1 MSHRTKTQSRTWR
14 ERALSLFLAAVM
26 LFGLL
31 PGLTVPAEA
40 HWADG
45 YLDQLVD
52 WGIIRPDQTANPDA
66 PLTRAEF
73 TAIVNRAYG
82 YTEVGPIPFTDVV
95 STDWFYDDVA
105 IAYTAGYMAGTSATT
120 ASPNASL
127 TREQAVCILGR
138 NMMLKSTAGESLAF
152 TDSRSVSDWAR
163 GTIKTAVDNYI
174 VSGYPDNT
182 FQPLAAVSK
191 AQMAVLIT
199 QCLGTPVSQSGTYE
213 LGGVF
218 GNVTITA
225 PDVTLRN
232 TTISGDLYI
241 SGGVGLGGIKLEN
254 VNVLGR
260 IIVSSSG
267 ESESGDASV
276 IMRNVNA
283 REMLVDNMRNKT
295 VTVRAD
301 GITEIGNTIVRTSAY
316 LEDNNTDDKGLLNI
330 SLEGEPGIRLTL
342 AGRIKNVVNKTPQST
357 VQVAKGTV
365 AKLTV
370 DEKATNSTVQID
382 RNAEVKELNLDVGT
396 NVIGEG
402 DIGKLNVNAPG
413 SVVTMLPDKIY
424 IRPGLDASIG
434 GIIMDSTAAEEGST
448 DPRLLSGYPAA
459 KDIAPTSFRADFSGN
474 KKGTVFW
481 AVSSISDGSIGE
493 EELINPPSYGS
504 KAIQGGSVAAA
515 AGNTVVNAQVTGLTV
530 AGSYYLSALLRDE
543 QGRTSPVKVISFSTP
558 DNTVPAFAQGYP
570 YMSRTTRDVA
580 QVTVMPTKTCKLY
593 YALLPQGAQAPTVNE
608 LKSAA
613 VIGNLG
619 YGVRD
624 VTKNTE
630 DVFTVNNQRLE
641 ELKNY
646 VLYLWLTDVNGAN
659 SSAVQALPFV
669 VPDET
674 PPEFVVDLH
683 VDGNAQETTVP
694 VAATLNENGT
704 IYWAVVESGA
714 KYPLPNMNSDPLSE
728 DNEIDPETGNVV
740 SSKLDSEY
748 AKLCVKSGM
757 GALARGQTAAQ
768 GKTEVKFNI
777 TGLKA
782 EKAYDLYYLA
792 QDTAGNYTIKVYK
805 LEGGIHTKDVNGPV
819 ITQSFTSVPSRD
831 DPNSPWASTDIVLEF
846 SENIRCSASGEGKDF
861 LTLYNNKVKAETAGE
876 MTSMDI
882 KLFLDALKT
891 SIVLYRIDPE
901 SQTPEKVATKQDD
914 SAPADD
920 EWVVDYSKVT
930 VTTKGEGRIVV
941 TFPGTE
947 SAPDKPA
954 VRLANGEQYFF
965 RFNFITDTS
974 PEMNPVDRNNTTVD
988 YTNAEEKHS
997 IKPFTTAFSKVY
1009 MRNTG
1014 VDELPVWRSNI
1025 ESGRH
1030 PDDPEYARNDVTFR
1044 LSPQS
1049 TKNTDPSNRFDI
1061 LIYTDTSIDFD
1072 LYYRITNK
1080 QGEALEKGAANPE
1093 YADNVFK
1100 DYLVEITDT
1109 DKPDKHGWRFLG
1121 SKKNVQASNGVSV
1134 GKDFNGCQS
1143 NASKGFPE
1151 LRNFSEELYYEF
1163 VISIT
1168 RDGNQSEYKNFSE
1181 PVTLDIY
1188 VEAGRNTAIAYLANQ
1203 PGQREN
1209 CEASGLGQD
1218 NGVANIGLNQNNGAN
1233 HLEITKPFTNTR
1245 PPEFRE
1251 NMPWFSADE
1260 TGKSTPK
1267 YDTDGLAIVG
1277 DTFAYMFVNLNAQGT
1292 VHYVIS
1298 PATRG
1303 ITLELKENG
1312 NPVADKDVPGKVPTD
1327 GFDPKAADYK
1337 QDASG
1342 KAKLTVTNPLALE
1355 IAEHDKYYD
1364 KQTYPQQDSFDYNSS
1379 GTVGIPVSGLEA
1391 ETEYYVYFVLEAK
1404 TDGSSTGEWSQVY
1417 VYKFKTAKTTKPRI
1431 SLDDTRQ
1438 GIVNI
1443 RTRYSN
1449 DADSYLNV
1457 SSDLHWIVFTK
1468 GQGESQLS
1476 GEFTVP
1482 AKDGANDIKGYQSI
1496 KTLLQALTT
1505 TYDAATAY
1513 GVGTPNGP
1521 TDIPTN
1527 AKYGTEY
1534 DGLTVFDVFAT
1545 TADRQKVETLVRN
1558 TPSGTGKVNEGD
1570 VQTRPTDF
1578 TARADWVTNGDNVL
1592 PEPND
1597 YLILVAGHN
1606 IGSKAGDNG
1615 EWAIDSFRAYSGVIL
1630 QDLSAPSLS
1639 GDASIG
1645 GYVRFNTDTTGAAQT
1660 ISGSIS
1666 LHFTKAVYWRA
1677 NGTDYEVTSGDK
1689 KVEATNTP
1697 PTPATVGILYNI
1709 SDSTIK
1715 DKLTGTGGPQDFTIN
1730 FKEIPLN
1737 GAYFTLLTNG
1747 NIAAYKGNARTDR
1760 LTIQI
1765 GRERVTEAIAGGGT
1779 RSGYKP
1785 YFVVTFGNEGGQKI
1799 YGDIVWDGGG
1809 NIINTNPTAPV
1820 LGSVGK
1826 TGPGNGI
1833 YYNATISLPYDQAIT
1848 VKNASGTTVT
1858 GNAILGGAKYT
1869 VAAGETDSASKQ
1881 VTASV
1886 NGRILTIQLKSVPFG
1901 SIKINGLKIY
1911 DKATGTMYTPCDL
1924 EISVV
1929 KSTGTNSQ
1937 NPVSAIV
1944 PKLQVKVNGVEK

>member
-52 WGIIRPDQTANPDA
+52 WGIIRPDQTTNPDA

-295 VTVRAD
+295 VTIRAD

-914 SAPADD
+914 PAPADD

-974 PEMNPVDRNNTTVD
+974 PEMNPVDRNNTSVD
-988 YTNAEEKHS
+988 YINAEEKHS

-1014 VDELPVWRSNI
+1014 VEELPQWKSGV
-1025 ESGRH
+1025 ESGQL
-1030 PDDPEYARNDVTFR
+1030 PSDKTLARNDITFR

-1049 TKNTDPSNRFDI
+1049 TKNTDPSNKFDI

-1080 QGEALEKGAANPE
+1080 EGEALEKGKTDPA

-1100 DYLVEITDT
+1100 DYTNAT
-1109 DKPDKHGWRFLG
+1109 GPDANGWYYLG
-1121 SKKNVQASNGVSV
+1121 SKKNVWGGGGVSV
-1134 GKDFNGCQS
+1134 GKDFNGCEN
-1143 NASKGFPE
+1143 NAAKAFPE
-1151 LRNFSEELYYEF
+1151 LRNFSQDLYYEF

-1168 RDGNQSEYKNFSE
+1168 KNGEQTKYENFSD
-1181 PVTLDIY
+1181 PVKLDIY
-1188 VEAGRNTAIAYLANQ
+1188 VEAGRNFAIAGLADEL
-1203 PGQREN
+1203 GSREEFEN
-1209 CEASGLGQD
+1209 NGMGSD
-1218 NGVANIGLNQNNGAN
+1218 RGVANIGLNQDSGAN
-1233 HLEITKPFTNTR
+1233 HLEITKPFTNTKK
-1245 PPEFRE
+1245 PEFK
-1251 NMPWFSADE
+1251 NKAPWFSEDSSGRPIRYE
-1260 TGKSTPK
+1260 EVGTGKPTS
-1267 YDTDGLAIVG
+1267 LVG
-1277 DTFAYMFVNLNAQGT
+1277 DTYAYLFVNLDIKGT
-1292 VHYVIS
+1292 IHYVVS
-1298 PATRG
+1298 EETQGLPP
-1303 ITLELKENG
+1303 TLEGVDKE
-1312 NPVADKDVPGKVPTD
+1312 DVWEKVPTNGEYSQPD
-1327 GFDPKAADYK
+1327 ED
-1337 QDASG
+1337 
-1342 KAKLTVTNPLALE
+1342 LTTPGIST
-1355 IAEHDKYYD
+1355 IAENNKLPNAVASIKDSVAYPIAGADQRIYLKGLKAETKYY
-1364 KQTYPQQDSFDYNSS
+1364 
-1379 GTVGIPVSGLEA
+1379 I
-1391 ETEYYVYFVLEAK
+1391 YFVLESEK
-1404 TDGSSTGEWSQVY
+1404 KGNSPGERSEVHIF
-1417 VYKFKTAKTTKPRI
+1417 KFKTAKTTAPRI
-1431 SLDDTRQ
+1431 RVDDPAT
-1438 GIVNI
+1438 GSV
-1443 RTRYSN
+1443 TVYTSYG
-1449 DADSYLNV
+1449 DANNTANVEADLTWRIMQSY
-1457 SSDLHWIVFTK
+1457 
-1468 GQGESQLS
+1468 E
-1476 GEFTVP
+1476 
-1482 AKDGANDIKGYQSI
+1482 A
-1496 KTLLQALTT
+1496 KTLLKTAGSFTFDKAKDTKIKAYYTQPAQGLKEPDGTTNIGGAGIDTLYEALC
-1505 TYDAATAY
+1505 
-1513 GVGTPNGP
+1513 
-1521 TDIPTN
+1521 
-1527 AKYGTEY
+1527 TEY
-1534 DGLTVFDVFAT
+1534 HAEDVYTTPADLANAEFGTNYNGYTLFDLFASDTQRAKIQRIIDLGEGVTPLNNGEAETRQSGSYTTGVSWISGPNANIKDPEKGTYLFLIAGHNLGSNTGSSDWSSVNSFRLRDNVKYTNKDAPALVDQPGGVKGSVFVDPTTQTISASVSLLFNKDVYWKKDSTYYKVDATKGTSPTSGTVGIMYG
-1545 TADRQKVETLVRN
+1545 ADKNTNTDAVV
-1558 TPSGTGKVNEGD
+1558 TPSGENPVFSLN
-1570 VQTRPTDF
+1570 F
-1578 TARADWVTNGDNVL
+1578 S
-1592 PEPND
+1592 
-1597 YLILVAGHN
+1597 N
-1606 IGSKAGDNG
+1606 IKRKS
-1615 EWAIDSFRAYSGVIL
+1615 S
-1630 QDLSAPSLS
+1630 
-1639 GDASIG
+1639 
-1645 GYVRFNTDTTGAAQT
+1645 
-1660 ISGSIS
+1660 
-1666 LHFTKAVYWRA
+1666 
-1677 NGTDYEVTSGDK
+1677 
-1689 KVEATNTP
+1689 
-1697 PTPATVGILYNI
+1697 
-1709 SDSTIK
+1709 
-1715 DKLTGTGGPQDFTIN
+1715 
-1730 FKEIPLN
+1730 
-1737 GAYFTLLTNG
+1737 YFTLLG
-1747 NIAAYKGNARTDR
+1747 GGGGAIAANGGDTAGP
-1760 LTIQI
+1760 IQI
-1765 GRERVTEAIAGGGT
+1765 AISYREVEERATNA
-1779 RSGYKP
+1779 SGDP
-1785 YFVVTFGNEGGQKI
+1785 
-1799 YGDIVWDGGG
+1799 
-1809 NIINTNPTAPV
+1809 IINTYWVTSGNVSYNGQYAELDGDRYLISSRPASISNNATAPV

-1869 VAAGETDSASKQ
+1869 VTAGETDSASKQ